1 MSGLAIVLILFV
13 IIMMVLAVIDRFTSP
28 HAIKVFAGVVD
39 GVLKSVNFL
48 IALWVFV
55 LVSCV
60 ILAYLAWLG
69 LI

>member
-1 MSGLAIVLILFV
+1 MSGLAIVLVLFV
-13 IIMMVLAVIDRFTSP
+13 MIMMVLAVIDRFTSP

-55 LVSCV
+55 LVSCA
-60 ILAYLAWLG
+60 ILA
-69 LI
+69 LIYY